1 MNLADY
7 RKGNKGTVLRIEG
20 DPDFK
25 KRMMEM
31 GFVRGTKVR
40 VVKYAPLADPVEL
53 LVKGYHLTL
62 RKTQAACILMTE
74 PASGN

>member
-1 MNLADY
+1 MTLADY
-7 RKGNKGTVLRIEG
+7 RKGNRGTVVRIG
-20 DPDFK
+20 GGSDFR

-31 GFVRGTKVR
+31 GFVKGTKVS

-62 RKTQAACILMTE
+62 RNEQAASIVMSE
-74 PASGN
+74 PVLDE

>member
-7 RKGNKGTVLRIEG
+7 RKGSKGTVLCIEG

-31 GFVRGTKVR
+31 GFVRGTKVQ

-74 PASGN
+74 PASDN